1 MTYQSPAEQRF
12 ADWAESQ
19 GWDVT
24 KRGWPDFICRRDGAI
39 MAVEVK
45 AGKDDIR
52 PEQIDLLDNLSAA
65 GIPTYVYHD
74 GMGLK
79 RWRARK
85 VESVAS
91 LKLEIGQLH
100 ELVRNVIQARDE
112 MLPGLNQHP
121 RPEEWTQQ
129 YELDVVIRWCHATH
143 GDRDV
148 RPGSRMTL
156 CSWIYFLRTHQRQ
169 EWEDIVEMIGEG
181 FPMQVKG
188 LHRRIHRMVVRARM
202 QYQSQAA

>member
-45 AGKDDIR
+45 AGLDVIR
-52 PEQIDLLDNLSAA
+52 PEQIDVLDDLSAN

-100 ELVRNVIQARDE
+100 ELIRKVVQARDE
-112 MLPGLNQHP
+112 MLPGIHP
-121 RPEEWTQQ
+121 LVSPEWNLQD
-129 YELDVVIRWCHATH
+129 ELDVVIRWCNERHVDHARAGT
-143 GDRDV
+143 
-148 RPGSRMTL
+148 RMTH
-156 CSWIYFLRTHQRQ
+156 CSWIYFLRKQERQ
-169 EWEDIVEMIGEG
+169 EWEDIATMVGEPLPLKVKAIQRSACRVVE
-181 FPMQVKG
+181 K
-188 LHRRIHRMVVRARM
+188 AR
-202 QYQSQAA
+202 STAAA